1 MKISS
6 KDPGAGHFDVSLV
19 KIIFRFV
26 ASAFLITAGYYLYGA
41 ENYTDLLLSDAG
53 WFMMLAG
60 GGLFCAELLGFV
72 EEIV

>member
-6 KDPGAGHFDVSLV
+6 KDPGAGHFAVSLV
-19 KIIFRFV
+19 KSIFRLV
-26 ASAFLITAGYYLYGA
+26 ASAFLIRAGYYLYGA

-60 GGLFCAELLGFV
+60 GGLFSAELLGIV

>member
-6 KDPGAGHFDVSLV
+6 KDPGTGHFAVSLV
-19 KIIFRFV
+19 KSIFRLV

-53 WFMMLAG
+53 GFMMLAG
-60 GGLFCAELLGFV
+60 GGLFCAELLGIV